1 MICNKCGKNNDAEA
15 INCINCG
22 ETLPTSTNCGGFSDI
37 LTFTPPAAGVPEAVA
52 VVEQPKGETLSNAEK
67 KRLEEKAKR
76 GVKFGIFAIVLS
88 VLLSACTAYYAYTL
102 SAKISKLERVVSDP
116 TSMMFDLF
124 VNNSEIAPGTEAEAE
139 TEAVAETEE
148 LESEDENA
156 SVDVTETEKND
167 KK

>member
-15 INCINCG
+15 TNCINCG
-22 ETLPTSTNCGGFSDI
+22 ETLPTSSNCGGFSDI
-37 LTFTPPAAGVPEAVA
+37 LTFTPPAAVMPEAVA
-52 VVEQPKGETLSNAEK
+52 VVEQPRGETLSNAEK

-116 TSMMFDLF
+116 KSMVFDWF
-124 VNNSEIAPGTEAEAE
+124 VTESEIAPGTEAEAE
-139 TEAVAETEE
+139 TKAEAETEE

-156 SVDVTETEKND
+156 SVDVTET
-167 KK
+167 